1 MMCVR
6 VYTFLGGVGIEFQL
20 MCCHDADTDT
30 DTDTDTDNDYI
41 DISTVTDNKSIV
53 YIRLLQNF
61 LLSARFSHSF
71 LTRLCVAAAY

>member
-6 VYTFLGGVGIEFQL
+6 VYTFFLGGIGIEFQL
-20 MCCHDADTDT
+20 MYCHDA